1 MQTVGS
7 FEARTRLPELLRLA
21 EQGESITI
29 TRRGV
34 PVARLVGIDD
44 GAREGTRTIIARMK
58 RARAGRVV
66 GGGQGDA
73 VGARRW
79 TPTMMRFVLDASAAA
94 STCIESEEVP
104 VADTAMTVWACSP

>member
-1 MQTVGS
+1 MHTVGS

-44 GAREGTRTIIARMK
+44 GTREGTGTIIARMK
-58 RARAGRVV
+58 RARTGRPSVSV
-66 GGGQGDA
+66 KEILWTRDQG
-73 VGARRW
+73 RR
-79 TPTMMRFVLDASAAA
+79 P
-94 STCIESEEVP
+94 
-104 VADTAMTVWACSP
+104 

>member
-1 MQTVGS
+1 MHTVGS

-44 GAREGTRTIIARMK
+44 GTRERTGTIIARMK
-58 RARAGRVV
+58 RARAGR
-66 GGGQGDA
+66 
-73 VGARRW
+73 
-79 TPTMMRFVLDASAAA
+79 S
-94 STCIESEEVP
+94 SVP
-104 VADTAMTVWACSP
+104 VKEILWTRDQGRRP

>member
-1 MQTVGS
+1 MHTVGS

-44 GAREGTRTIIARMK
+44 GTREGTGTIIARMK
-58 RARAGRVV
+58 RARAGRSSVSAKEV
-66 GGGQGDA
+66 LSARDQG
-73 VGARRW
+73 RR
-79 TPTMMRFVLDASAAA
+79 P
-94 STCIESEEVP
+94 
-104 VADTAMTVWACSP
+104 